1 MMTFQSTT
9 GSLALRAA
17 AVLLI
22 LAGFSALLAGT
33 SIASAQ
39 GVAPDKPD
47 RPTGTAVFRGGVD
60 LEWNQVPEATSYD
73 VQLYWN
79 DQWIDLPGD
88 GVEIAFYGA
97 GAIISQLNHQGGSY
111 FFQVRANNRHGSS
124 DWSDYLSMNPTSN
137 HESGRRDRP
146 DNVSATGA
154 PTVSGTPQVGATI
167 TASISDIADGNGLD
181 RVKFSYQWISNDGST
196 DTEIQDAND
205 AAYTLQP
212 ADVGKTIK
220 VRVSF
225 TDRGGYAEALT
236 SVATEAVAVGPSV
249 ASLTVKKAG
258 LLTASV
264 TVNVTAP
271 DGSEV
276 YLRYRDGIRDR
287 PLEVLGRSLWTTQSK
302 AVAPGESSV
311 EFGWSDVAGT
321 RSYTVEASYDSTFA
335 TGTKTIRFTNPQPEV
350 GGPPIWVS
358 ADETTTTFTF
368 LVSLSNDDY
377 AYLPSATELRNASFS
392 GRLLSKWPVDAH
404 IRYRTG
410 GGAWTSTSIGLENE
424 RIRYL
429 YPIDG
434 ASKLGFVVKLTGLT
448 ASTDYEMQVSFDSAF
463 PEAATET
470 FSITTRGLTIS
481 VHSIKRTEAVVTLD
495 LISAITNT
503 TTYLRYRTGNDDWTR
518 FDGPRAWGSKQYWLT
533 GLTSGTT
540 YEVEAS
546 YDWDFQPTSTRSTTF
561 TTLPLTAASDATLS
575 GLALSDVDFG
585 TFDSA
590 TTEYTADVDR
600 DVMET
605 TVTPTVNHDG
615 ATYVIKLDGV
625 ADSDETV
632 VLAPGS
638 SVITIEVT
646 SGDRETIKTYTVT
659 ATRTASSDATLADL
673 AFSFPTTM
681 GSAPVPL
688 DWLDPSE
695 ELANDVDFG
704 TFDPATTE
712 YTGDVDSNEELI
724 RVTPT
729 VNHGGATYTVK
740 YDASYVNYC
749 RPARLSKV
757 GLRLIPAQGV
767 DEIFTLASGSNVITI
782 EVTSEDGQTIKTYT
796 VALTS
801 AASAVATLSSLH
813 LFTALPG
820 ERIWFYVDRPD
831 DDRVVDIGEFSPSTT
846 EYTADVENDISKVVL
861 GVEAAHHRATCITK
875 LDGVD
880 ARVEYPLSVGDN
892 VITVEVTADDG
903 ETTKTYTIT
912 VTRAEPPLSTDAAL
926 SGLTLSGIDFGAF
939 DAATITYTAS
949 VGNDVSET
957 TVTPTTN
964 DDGATYAIK
973 LDGTADEDGTVA
985 LAVGENVITVEV
997 AAEDGQATSTY
1008 TVTVTRAASGSNTQQ
1023 QEEEEEPGPEVTVA
1037 LSSPTAPAGTA
1048 VDVTMSFANLE
1059 SDSDASTKDYVFRA
1073 DVKDS
1078 NDGDVDQCEDHA
1090 NGYGLGVDRYM
1101 YKVDQDPE
1109 VRTGTISADCPVG
1122 AYTLRVS
1129 ISTADNVELASESAA
1144 FTVVNPGPTLSN
1156 DATLSGLTLSG
1167 VDFGT
1172 FASATTGYTA
1182 SVTNDVA
1189 ETTVTPTVNDDG
1201 ASYVIKLDGMTDGDG
1216 SVSLAVGSNVITIE
1230 VTAEDSQTTRTYTVT
1245 VTRAARPLSADAT
1258 LKGLTLS
1265 GVDIGTFASST
1276 FGYGA
1281 SVANNV
1287 VETTVTPTTNDDG
1300 ATYVVKLGGVVD
1312 NDGAITLALGGNI
1325 IAIEVTAEDGQTTKT
1340 YTVTV
1345 TRAASGPAVTVALS
1359 PSDSVEPGTEI
1370 TVTMSFDGLE
1380 ADSDTST
1387 IDYIF
1392 RTDVKNSDNGD
1403 ADACEDRANGY
1414 GLGVD
1419 RYMHKVDEDPEIR
1432 AGSISADCPPGD
1444 YTVRAS
1450 ISSQENVEL
1459 ASATADFS
1467 ITEPETAPSND
1478 ATLSG
1483 LTLSGVDFGAFDPDV
1498 TGYTADVGNDV
1509 TETTV
1514 TPTTNDDGASYAVK
1528 LDGVADDDGT
1538 VSLAVGSNVITIEVT
1553 AEDGQTTKTYT
1564 VTVTRAEAP
1573 ASNTPAS
1580 GAPAINGTA
1589 QVGETLTAD
1598 TSSIEDADG
1607 LSGATFSYQWISN
1620 DGTTDTEIQD
1630 ATDSTYTLSAA
1641 DEGKTI
1647 KVRVTFT
1654 DDANNEET
1662 LTSTATA
1669 SVAAEPSVASL
1680 TLNSDPWVVTAAVT
1694 VNVTGAN
1701 GSEVHLRYRKGSD
1714 DWTTESKAVASG
1726 DSSVEFVWSYL
1737 TGARTYTVEASYDST
1752 FATGVRM
1759 VTFTTAPPEIQSAHA
1774 RKVRETTATI
1784 DITVVLSNGDDI
1796 YLRYRTGGGAWT
1808 TTSKA
1813 ANPDPVYHSNYV
1825 PPLLTWFGI
1834 PITGLTA
1841 STEYEVQVSWDSTFP
1856 AGATKTFTFT
1866 TLGLTVSVD
1875 SIEQT
1880 TAMVTVIGTGLDSG
1894 GANVHLRF
1902 RTGSGAWTVDRVLI
1916 PVNRDSVRFQLA
1928 ELTPGTTWE
1937 LEVSYDSDF
1946 RATSTRSTTF
1956 TTLPPTTVSDATLRG
1971 LELSNVDFGT
1981 FDPAITEYT
1990 AEVDGDVQAT
2000 TVTPKLKA
2008 ERATYAI
2015 KLDGVADADGVI
2027 PLDVGGNV
2035 ITVEV
2040 TAEDGNT
2047 AKTYTVTVTR
2057 TALPPAVAP
2066 DSPDAPTG
2074 SLDGAGNASL
2084 DWNDVETATGYE
2096 IGLWWNGEWTTLPN
2110 DGAGLGVSISGSGA
2124 TVTGLPTYWTVY
2136 YFRVRAVNEAGTSD
2150 WSLMVKIE
2158 L

>member
-1 MMTFQSTT
+1 MMTCQSIT
-9 GSLALRAA
+9 GSLTLRAA

-22 LAGFSALLAGT
+22 LAGFAALLAGT

-39 GVAPDKPD
+39 GVAPDKPYK
-47 RPTGTAVFRGGVD
+47 PTGTAVFRGGVD
-60 LEWNQVPEATSYD
+60 LEWNEVPEATSYD
-73 VQLYWN
+73 VQVYRN

-88 GVEIAFYGA
+88 GVEIAYYGA
-97 GAIISQLNHQGGSY
+97 GAIISQLHHQGGSY

-124 DWSDYLSMNPTSN
+124 DWSDYLSMNPTSD

-154 PTVSGTPQVGATI
+154 PTVSGTPQVGATL
-167 TASISDIADGNGLD
+167 TASISDIADGNGMD

-212 ADVGKTIK
+212 ADVGKTVK

-249 ASLTVKKAG
+249 ASLTLKNAG
-258 LLTASV
+258 ILTASV

-276 YLRYRDGIRDR
+276 HLRYRDGIRDR
-287 PLEVLGRSLWTTQSK
+287 PVYVWTTQSK

-311 EFGWSDVAGT
+311 EFEWHDLAGT

-335 TGTKTIRFTNPQPEV
+335 TGTKTIRFTNPQPELD
-350 GGPPIWVS
+350 GPPER
-358 ADETTTTFTF
+358 AGTGLTTASFRF
-368 LVSLSNDDY
+368 RVSLSNEDY
-377 AYLPSATELRNASFS
+377 AYIRSNLQLLYDGQS
-392 GRLLSKWPVDAH
+392 GHLLSKWPVDGH

-410 GGAWTSTSIGLENE
+410 GGAWTSPS
-424 RIRYL
+424 IRYDK
-429 YPIDG
+429 PVAVATTG
-434 ASKLGFVVKLTGLT
+434 HPEFSVTLTGLT

-463 PEAATET
+463 REAATVT
-470 FSITTRGLTIS
+470 FATRGLTIS
-481 VHSIKRTEAVVTLD
+481 VRSIKRTQAHIKLLRSLPD
-495 LISAITNT
+495 YHA
-503 TTYLRYRTGNDDWTR
+503 TYLRYRTGSDDWTR
-518 FDGPRAWGSKQYWLT
+518 SDPIYGFTGTYGHFYRLT

-546 YDWDFQPTSTRSTTF
+546 YSRDFRPTDTTSTTF

-1023 QEEEEEPGPEVTVA
+1023 PEEKEEPGPEVTVA
-1037 LSSPTAPAGTA
+1037 LSPPTAPAGTA

-1144 FTVVNPGPTLSN
+1144 FTVVNPGALLSG
-1156 DATLSGLTLSG
+1156 DATLHGLVLSG
-1167 VDFGT
+1167 VDIGT
-1172 FASATTGYTA
+1172 FDPATTGYTA
-1182 SVTNDVA
+1182 SVANDVT
-1189 ETTVTPTVNDDG
+1189 ETTVTPTVNHDG
-1201 ASYVIKLDGMTDGDG
+1201 ATYVVKLDGAADEDGT
-1216 SVSLAVGSNVITIE
+1216 VSLAVGSNSIAVK
-1230 VTAEDSQTTRTYTVT
+1230 VTAEDGNTTRTYTVT
-1245 VTRAARPLSADAT
+1245 VTRAAPSLSADAT
-1258 LKGLTLS
+1258 LSNLTLS
-1265 GVDIGTFASST
+1265 GIY
-1276 FGYGA
+1276 FGAFDQATTGYSA
-1281 SVANNV
+1281 SVANDV
-1287 VETTVTPTTNDDG
+1287 VETTVTPTMSDDG
-1300 ATYVVKLGGVVD
+1300 ATYAIKLDGVADDEVIRLAVGE
-1312 NDGAITLALGGNI
+1312 NVITV
-1325 IAIEVTAEDGQTTKT
+1325 EVTAEDGNTTRT
-1340 YTVTV
+1340 YAVTV
-1345 TRAASGPAVTVALS
+1345 TRAALTVSGPDATIELS
-1359 PSDSVEPGTEI
+1359 SDSVDEGTEI
-1370 TVTMSFDGLE
+1370 TVTMSFANLE
-1380 ADSDTST
+1380 SDSDTST
-1387 IDYIF
+1387 TDYIF
-1392 RTDVKNSDNGD
+1392 RADVVD
-1403 ADACEDRANGY
+1403 AEACEGGGMGN
-1414 GLGVD
+1414 D
-1419 RYMHKVDEDPEIR
+1419 RYMYKVDEDPEVR
-1432 AGSISADCPPGD
+1432 TGTISTSCAFGD
-1444 YTVRAS
+1444 YTVEVS
-1450 ISSQENVEL
+1450 ISSPGNVKL
-1459 ASATADFS
+1459 ASATAGF
-1467 ITEPETAPSND
+1467 TVNAPDQQQPKPASTD

-1483 LTLSGVDFGAFDPDV
+1483 LTLSGVNIGTFDSAT
-1498 TGYTADVGNDV
+1498 TGYTASVAHDVRQ
-1509 TETTV
+1509 TTV
-1514 TPTTNDDGASYAVK
+1514 TPTTND
-1528 LDGVADDDGT
+1528 
-1538 VSLAVGSNVITIEVT
+1538 N
-1553 AEDGQTTKTYT
+1553 
-1564 VTVTRAEAP
+1564 
-1573 ASNTPAS
+1573 
-1580 GAPAINGTA
+1580 
-1589 QVGETLTAD
+1589 
-1598 TSSIEDADG
+1598 
-1607 LSGATFSYQWISN
+1607 
-1620 DGTTDTEIQD
+1620 
-1630 ATDSTYTLSAA
+1630 
-1641 DEGKTI
+1641 
-1647 KVRVTFT
+1647 
-1654 DDANNEET
+1654 
-1662 LTSTATA
+1662 
-1669 SVAAEPSVASL
+1669 
-1680 TLNSDPWVVTAAVT
+1680 
-1694 VNVTGAN
+1694 
-1701 GSEVHLRYRKGSD
+1701 
-1714 DWTTESKAVASG
+1714 
-1726 DSSVEFVWSYL
+1726 
-1737 TGARTYTVEASYDST
+1737 
-1752 FATGVRM
+1752 
-1759 VTFTTAPPEIQSAHA
+1759 
-1774 RKVRETTATI
+1774 
-1784 DITVVLSNGDDI
+1784 
-1796 YLRYRTGGGAWT
+1796 
-1808 TTSKA
+1808 
-1813 ANPDPVYHSNYV
+1813 
-1825 PPLLTWFGI
+1825 
-1834 PITGLTA
+1834 
-1841 STEYEVQVSWDSTFP
+1841 
-1856 AGATKTFTFT
+1856 
-1866 TLGLTVSVD
+1866 
-1875 SIEQT
+1875 
-1880 TAMVTVIGTGLDSG
+1880 
-1894 GANVHLRF
+1894 
-1902 RTGSGAWTVDRVLI
+1902 
-1916 PVNRDSVRFQLA
+1916 
-1928 ELTPGTTWE
+1928 
-1937 LEVSYDSDF
+1937 
-1946 RATSTRSTTF
+1946 
-1956 TTLPPTTVSDATLRG
+1956 
-1971 LELSNVDFGT
+1971 
-1981 FDPAITEYT
+1981 
-1990 AEVDGDVQAT
+1990 
-2000 TVTPKLKA
+2000 
-2008 ERATYAI
+2008 RATYAI
-2015 KLDGVADADGVI
+2015 KLDGVADAGGVISLAVGGNVITIEVTAEDGNTVRTYTVTVTRAAPPSTDATLGDLALSGAPFTFASDTTSYEVNVAHDVDQTMVTATANDDGAIYAIKLDGVTDADGVI
-2027 PLDVGGNV
+2027 PLAVGSNV

-2047 AKTYTVTVTR
+2047 VKTYKVTISR
-2057 TALPPAVAP
+2057 AAPAAP
-2066 DSPDAPTG
+2066 PDAPDQPTG
-2074 SLDGAGNASL
+2074 EVPEPGKVTL
-2084 DWNDVETATGYE
+2084 DWEDVDGATGYQV
-2096 IGLWWNGEWTTLPN
+2096 GLWSQPNLVPLPSDDMPGVTVQMNGSSARLSGLPAEWSHYWLKIRASN
-2110 DGAGLGVSISGSGA
+2110 DG
-2124 TVTGLPTYWTVY
+2124 
-2136 YFRVRAVNEAGTSD
+2136 GTSGWSD
-2150 WSLMVKIE
+2150 WLTLE
-2158 L
+2158 NQ